1 MKMLKELLEQGFGKD
16 LDSNCA
22 EKIVYGANLAYDL
35 NLSPEAMKLSA
46 GFGGGMGVESE
57 CGTIS
62 GAVMVLSHLYVK
74 HNAHESVR
82 IKELTSEFFDDFEKD
97 MGYTDCFNLK
107 AKYMQDNAKCDVI
120 IFRAAAILDRIVAR
134 EGME

>member
-1 MKMLKELLEQGFGKD
+1 MLKELLEQGFGKD
-16 LDSNCA
+16 LDLNCA

-82 IKELTSEFFDDFEKD
+82 IKELTSEFLSS
-97 MGYTDCFNLK
+97 MS
-107 AKYMQDNAKCDVI
+107 
-120 IFRAAAILDRIVAR
+120 
-134 EGME
+134 

>member
-1 MKMLKELLEQGFGKD
+1 
-16 LDSNCA
+16 
-22 EKIVYGANLAYDL
+22 
-35 NLSPEAMKLSA
+35 
-46 GFGGGMGVESE
+46 
-57 CGTIS
+57 
-62 GAVMVLSHLYVK
+62 VK

-107 AKYMQDNAKCDVI
+107 AKYRQDNAKCDVI